1 MDKLN
6 YYQSEVNKI
15 NFHLEYPAK
24 VLFVDENNKTK
35 FLSLNKESA
44 KVIIDKLKTEFEID

>member
-1 MDKLN
+1 MDKFN
-6 YYQSEVNKI
+6 YYVSEVNKI

-24 VLFVDENNKTK
+24 ILLVDQNNKTK

-44 KVIIDKLKTEFEID
+44 KIIIDKLKFEFGME